1 MRKVIFSGAN
11 SLDNYIAREDGSY
24 DWIMWSDEV
33 AEMMKDMWSRF
44 DCIVMGRKTYDVA
57 TGGSE
62 SERGSEGERAK
73 RKRKAK
79 KNPYGN
85 IETYV
90 FSRTLKSGKRDG
102 DEFVASDPGKFV
114 AKLKKK
120 KGKDIM
126 VMGGGEIGAVLLEA
140 GVVDE
145 IGFNIHPIL
154 LGSGVPLFH
163 KMSRS
168 IDLELIECKPM
179 KNGCVAVT
187 YRVKT

>member
-1 MRKVIFSGAN
+1 MRKVIFGGAN
-11 SLDNYIAREDGSY
+11 SLDNYIARDDGAV
-24 DWIMWSDEV
+24 DWLMWSDEV

-44 DCIVMGRKTYDVA
+44 DCMVMGRKTYDVA

-62 SERGSEGERAK
+62 SERGREGAK
-73 RKRKAK
+73 KKKAK
-79 KNPYGN
+79 TNPYGD

-90 FSRTLKSGKRDG
+90 FSRTLEPGKRDG
-102 DEFVASDPGKFV
+102 VEFVNSDPGKFV

-126 VMGGGEIGAVLLEA
+126 VMGGGEIGAVLLDA
-140 GVVDE
+140 GVVNE

-163 KMSRS
+163 KMSRQ
-168 IDLELIECKPM
+168 IDLELTECKPM

>member
-1 MRKVIFSGAN
+1 MR
-11 SLDNYIAREDGSY
+11 
-24 DWIMWSDEV
+24 
-33 AEMMKDMWSRF
+33 KDMWARF
-44 DCIVMGRKTYDVA
+44 DCMVMGRKTYDVA

-62 SERGSEGERAK
+62 SERVSEGEK
-73 RKRKAK
+73 TKKKKSK

-90 FSRTLKSGKRDG
+90 FSRTLTPGKRDG
-102 DEFVASDPGKFV
+102 VEFVATDPGKFV

-168 IDLELIECKPM
+168 IDLELTECKPM